1 MTDVAEPRAAGK
13 RMRRLRELGP
23 AFRPYRGRVA
33 LGLAAI
39 LGSSAL
45 GLAAPLIVGRAVD
58 TFLRDLSA
66 RTLGLYALALVGVTA
81 VSGVFNFA
89 QRVILVTVSREI
101 ENDLRN
107 RYFAHLER
115 MSQSFFQGRR
125 TGDLMARG
133 TNDLQAVRM
142 ICGPAIMY
150 SANTLFSGVGALIFM
165 SRIHLGLTLV
175 SLVAMPFVAL
185 ATQVIGQ
192 RIHHLFENVQEQ
204 FSTLSA
210 RVQENLSGARV
221 VRAYTQEEPEIEEFA
236 TINREYVARS
246 RQLIR
251 WTAAFHPLLQLLVGT
266 GFAVVLWYG
275 GTLVAAA
282 RVTVGDFVAFNF
294 FLAELVWPMIAV
306 GWVINLIQRG
316 SASFHRLLE
325 VFDVP
330 AEIRDV
336 EGAAAPSV
344 VRGALAVRDLS
355 FTYEGAAA
363 PALAG
368 VSFELRAGE
377 TLAVVGRTGS
387 GKSTLLSLVPR
398 LLDPPRG
405 SLWVDGVDVR
415 DWPLAELRAAVAMV
429 PQEPFLFSATVGE
442 NIALGRDDA
451 SPDEVHEAARRAGLE
466 EDLERFPR
474 GLETVVG
481 ERGITLSGGQKQRV
495 ALARALIREPRI
507 LILDDALSA
516 VDTRTEE
523 RILASLREVFVERTV
538 LLVSHRISTAREAGR
553 ILVLDHGKILEQGTH
568 EELIAQGGL
577 YADLD
582 RRQRLE
588 EELAAV

>member
-1 MTDVAEPRAAGK
+1 
-13 RMRRLRELGP
+13 
-23 AFRPYRGRVA
+23 
-33 LGLAAI
+33 
-39 LGSSAL
+39 
-45 GLAAPLIVGRAVD
+45 
-58 TFLRDLSA
+58 
-66 RTLGLYALALVGVTA
+66 
-81 VSGVFNFA
+81 
-89 QRVILVTVSREI
+89 
-101 ENDLRN
+101 
-107 RYFAHLER
+107 
-115 MSQSFFQGRR
+115 
-125 TGDLMARG
+125 
-133 TNDLQAVRM
+133 
-142 ICGPAIMY
+142 
-150 SANTLFSGVGALIFM
+150 
-165 SRIHLGLTLV
+165 
-175 SLVAMPFVAL
+175 
-185 ATQVIGQ
+185 
-192 RIHHLFENVQEQ
+192 
-204 FSTLSA
+204 
-210 RVQENLSGARV
+210 
-221 VRAYTQEEPEIEEFA
+221 
-236 TINREYVARS
+236 
-246 RQLIR
+246 
-251 WTAAFHPLLQLLVGT
+251 
-266 GFAVVLWYG
+266 
-275 GTLVAAA
+275 
-282 RVTVGDFVAFNF
+282 
-294 FLAELVWPMIAV
+294 
-306 GWVINLIQRG
+306 
-316 SASFHRLLE
+316 
-325 VFDVP
+325 
-330 AEIRDV
+330 
-336 EGAAAPSV
+336 
-344 VRGALAVRDLS
+344 VRDLS